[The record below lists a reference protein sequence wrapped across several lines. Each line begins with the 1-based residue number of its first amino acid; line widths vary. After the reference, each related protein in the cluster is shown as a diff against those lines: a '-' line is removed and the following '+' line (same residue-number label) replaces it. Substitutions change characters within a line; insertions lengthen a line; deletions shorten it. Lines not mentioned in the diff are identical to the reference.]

1 MEVNNKE
8 RFLRVQVLTG
18 EDRVGNCEVAI
29 PQGWGGPKVV
39 RCPIE
44 CLSLEKPNTDQI
56 LQMLNHTCVE
66 MIEKTDDYDEKT
78 LIMKIFAEAIAV
90 IKNFQ

>member
-1 MEVNNKE
+1 MKQNNKE

-18 EDRVGNCEVAI
+18 EDRTGNCEVAI

-39 RCPIE
+39 RCPIGR
-44 CLSLEKPNTDQI
+44 LSLEKPDTAQI
-56 LQMLNHTCVE
+56 LQMLNHTCVK

-78 LIMKIFAEAIAV
+78 LIMKIFNEAISV
-90 IKNFQ
+90 IRKHQ